1 MFLVFEIRRR
11 SWAAAA
17 ALLLLGSLGAA
28 AMAENAPMRP
38 PFPIRKPVP
47 PLPDDS
53 AWLNSGGPISWQ
65 QLRGKFVLLD
75 FWTYC
80 CINCMHIL
88 PELKKLEQKYP
99 RELVVIGVHSAK
111 FETERDADNITEAV
125 LRYGIEHP
133 VINDHDMRIWRT
145 FGVNA
150 WPTLVLIDPQGY
162 AVWAASGE
170 TTFEA
175 LDELIS
181 RAMPFYEKQNL
192 LDRTPVR
199 FDTAARRAPRT
210 PLRFPGKVAV
220 DEESGRLFI
229 ADSSHNR
236 IIVAGMDGV
245 LQAVIGSGKS
255 GFADGGF
262 DEARFSQ
269 PQGMAVRGNVI
280 FVADTENHAI
290 RRIDLAERSV
300 TTIAGTGRQL
310 RQAPAIDP
318 RPAKNINLSSPWD
331 LFLADDFLYVAMAGC
346 HQIWRM
352 NLKDGRIGVYAG
364 NAVEDIVDGRRL
376 PPAAYRMGFA
386 SFAQPS
392 GLASDGNL
400 LFVADSEG
408 SSIRAVPFDPRKEVK
423 TVVGTSHLAEAR
435 LFTFGDVDGPATQA
449 LLQHPLG
456 VAFHA
461 GRLYVADTYN
471 SKIKVVDPAEGTTK
485 TLVGTGKPGAG
496 DDPPQFNEPAG
507 ISAAAGRLFVAD
519 TNNHLVRV
527 VDLSSGKVSTLN
539 IAGLQP
545 PARPEGPEPLVTFPG
560 TIEQR
565 LAPANVKPQDGAIR
579 LAVTLELAPPYKINP
594 LAPLVYQV
602 DRAADDEPSGQGE
615 GKASRAGPVQAAAL
629 GRPVVLKPPAA
640 SFEITLPVDDRLGRD
655 TLRVTVNYY
664 YCRDGADGVCK
675 AAGAVWIVPIQFVA
689 DAQTAVIPL
698 RHRPR

>member
-1 MFLVFEIRRR
+1 MLRLLEIRRR

-17 ALLLLGSLGAA
+17 AVLLLGCLSANS
-28 AMAENAPMRP
+28 MAENVSMRP

-47 PLPDDS
+47 PLPEDLV
-53 AWLNSGGPISWQ
+53 WLNSGGPISWQ

-80 CINCMHIL
+80 CINCMHVL

-99 RELVVIGVHSAK
+99 RELVVIGIHSAK
-111 FETERDADNITEAV
+111 FETERDAENITEAI

-133 VINDHDMRIWRT
+133 VVNDRDMQIWRT

-162 AVWAASGE
+162 AVWAAGGE

-181 RAMPFYEKQNL
+181 RAMPFYEKQKL

-199 FDTAARRAPRT
+199 FDTAARHLPRT
-210 PLRFPGKVAV
+210 PLRFPGKVSV

-236 IIVAGMDGV
+236 IIVAGMDGT
-245 LQAVIGSGKS
+245 LQAVIGSGKA
-255 GFADGGF
+255 GLRDGGF

-269 PQGMAVRGNVI
+269 PQGMAVRGNLI
-280 FVADTENHAI
+280 YVADTENHAI

-310 RQAPAIDP
+310 RQAPIIDP
-318 RPAKNINLSSPWD
+318 KPAKNADLSSPWD
-331 LFLADDFLYVAMAGC
+331 LYLVDDFLYVAMAGC

-392 GLASDGNL
+392 GLASDGNR

-408 SSIRAVPFDPRKEVK
+408 SSIRSVPLRNNEDVR
-423 TVVGTSHLAEAR
+423 TIVGTASLSYAR
-435 LFTFGDVDGPATQA
+435 LFTFGDRDGPREQV

-456 VAFHA
+456 VAYLD
-461 GRLYVADTYN
+461 GYLYVADTYN
-471 SKIKVVDPAEGTTK
+471 NKIKRIHPQSGDTM
-485 TLVGTGKPGAG
+485 TLLG
-496 DDPPQFNEPAG
+496 DGESGDSDQPPRFNEPGG
-507 ISAAAGRLFVAD
+507 IAAAKGRLFVAD
-519 TNNHLVRV
+519 TNNHAVRV
-527 VDLSSGKVSTLN
+527 IELGAKPILRTLP
-539 IAGLQP
+539 IQGLNP
-545 PARPEGPEPLVTFPG
+545 PDSDEPADGEAWDDAATQQEKLR
-560 TIEQR
+560 R
-565 LAPANVKPQDGAIR
+565 LKTGDI
-579 LAVTLELAPPYKINP
+579 TLELTPH
-594 LAPLVYQV
+594 
-602 DRAADDEPSGQGE
+602 
-615 GKASRAGPVQAAAL
+615 
-629 GRPVVLKPPAA
+629 
-640 SFEITLPVDDRLGRD
+640 LPVGMKLNPGFPPEIRVIVRPHGATYDDNATVTRSFRVESAELP
-655 TLRVTVNYY
+655 LRVSLSSEDLRDAGSIEVRCTYF
-664 YCRDGADGVCK
+664 YCETGSSGLCRMGTARWLVP
-675 AAGAVWIVPIQFVA
+675 VEIVPDGESVVRLTNET
-689 DAQTAVIPL
+689 TAP
-698 RHRPR
+698 

>member
-220 DEESGRLFI
+220 DEECGRLFI

-245 LQAVIGSGKS
+245 LQAVIGSRKS

-408 SSIRAVPFDPRKEVK
+408 SSIRSVPLRTNEDVR
-423 TVVGTSHLAEAR
+423 TIVGTAWLSYAR
-435 LFTFGDVDGPATQA
+435 LFTFGDRDGPREQV

-456 VAFHA
+456 VAYLD
-461 GRLYVADTYN
+461 GYLYVADTYN
-471 SKIKVVDPAEGTTK
+471 NKIKRVHPRSGETVTH
-485 TLVGTGKPGAG
+485 VGDGEAG
-496 DDPPQFNEPAG
+496 DSDQPPRFNEPGG
-507 ISAAAGRLFVAD
+507 IAAAKGRLFVAD
-519 TNNHLVRV
+519 TNNH
-527 VDLSSGKVSTLN
+527 
-539 IAGLQP
+539 
-545 PARPEGPEPLVTFPG
+545 
-560 TIEQR
+560 
-565 LAPANVKPQDGAIR
+565 AIR
-579 LAVTLELAPPYKINP
+579 VIELGAKPIVRTLTIQGLTPPEWGEPAEETWDDAAPQQEKLHRVNAGDVILELIPP
-594 LAPLVYQV
+594 
-602 DRAADDEPSGQGE
+602 
-615 GKASRAGPVQAAAL
+615 
-629 GRPVVLKPPAA
+629 
-640 SFEITLPVDDRLGRD
+640 LPVGMKLNPGFAPEIQVIVRPQGGTNEDHATVTRSFRVESSELP
-655 TLRVTVNYY
+655 LRVRLSAEDLRGAGTVEVRCAYF
-664 YCRDGADGVCK
+664 YCETGNSGLCRMGTARWFVPVEIAADGVNVVRLTH
-675 AAGAVWIVPIQFVA
+675 GT
-689 DAQTAVIPL
+689 TAP
-698 RHRPR
+698 

>member
-1 MFLVFEIRRR
+1 MFLLFEIRRR

-17 ALLLLGSLGAA
+17 AILLLGSLGAA

-47 PLPDDS
+47 PLPEDS
-53 AWLNSGGPISWQ
+53 VWLNSGGPISWQ

-80 CINCMHIL
+80 CINCMHVL

-99 RELVVIGVHSAK
+99 RELVVIGIHSAK
-111 FETERDADNITEAV
+111 FETERDADNITEAI

-133 VINDHDMRIWRT
+133 VVNDRDMRIWRT

-236 IIVAGMDGV
+236 IIVAGMDGA
-245 LQAVIGSGKS
+245 LQAVIGSGKP
-255 GFADGGF
+255 GLRDGGF

-280 FVADTENHAI
+280 YVADTENHAI

-310 RQAPAIDP
+310 RQAPVIDP
-318 RPAKNINLSSPWD
+318 RPAKNIDLSSPWD
-331 LFLADDFLYVAMAGC
+331 LYLADDFLYVAMAGC

-392 GLASDGNL
+392 GLASDGSF

-408 SSIRAVPFDPRKEVK
+408 SSIRSIPLRTNEDVR
-423 TVVGTSHLAEAR
+423 TIVGTAWLSYAR
-435 LFTFGDVDGPATQA
+435 LFTFGDRDGPREQV

-456 VAFHA
+456 VAYLD
-461 GRLYVADTYN
+461 GYLYVADTYN
-471 SKIKVVDPAEGTTK
+471 NKIKRIHAVSGETVTLLGDAE
-485 TLVGTGKPGAG
+485 AG
-496 DDPPQFNEPAG
+496 NSDQPPRFNEPGG
-507 ISAAAGRLFVAD
+507 IAAAKGRLFVAD
-519 TNNHLVRV
+519 TNNH
-527 VDLSSGKVSTLN
+527 
-539 IAGLQP
+539 
-545 PARPEGPEPLVTFPG
+545 
-560 TIEQR
+560 
-565 LAPANVKPQDGAIR
+565 AIR
-579 LAVTLELAPPYKINP
+579 VIELGAKPILRTLPIQGLTPPESDEPADESWDDAATQQEELHRLRIGEVTLELIPQLPVGMKLNPGFAPEIRVMVRPQGATNDDRPTVTRSFRVESAELP
-594 LAPLVYQV
+594 LRVSLNAEDLRDAGTVEVRCTYFYCETGNSGLCRMGTARWLVPV
-602 DRAADDEPSGQGE
+602 EIAADG
-615 GKASRAGPVQAAAL
+615 L
-629 GRPVVLKPPAA
+629 NVV
-640 SFEITLPVDDRLGRD
+640 RLTHG
-655 TLRVTVNYY
+655 T
-664 YCRDGADGVCK
+664 
-675 AAGAVWIVPIQFVA
+675 
-689 DAQTAVIPL
+689 TAP
-698 RHRPR
+698 

>member
-1 MFLVFEIRRR
+1 MIQRFDLRRWL
-11 SWAAAA
+11 WAVVP
-17 ALLLLGSLGAA
+17 ALLLGCLSANT
-28 AMAENAPMRP
+28 MAENAPMRP

-47 PLPDDS
+47 PLPDD
-53 AWLNSGGPISWQ
+53 AVWLNSGGPISWQ

-99 RELVVIGVHSAK
+99 RELVVIGIHSAK

-133 VINDHDMRIWRT
+133 VINDRDMRIWRT

-181 RAMPFYEKQNL
+181 HGLPFYEKQDL

-199 FDTAARRAPRT
+199 FDTAARRSPRT

-220 DEESGRLFI
+220 DESSGRLFI

-236 IIVAGMDGV
+236 IVVAGMDGR
-245 LQAVIGSGKS
+245 LQAVIGNGRAGLK
-255 GFADGGF
+255 DGGF
-262 DEARFSQ
+262 DEAQFSQ
-269 PQGMAVRGNVI
+269 PQGMAARGDELY
-280 FVADTENHAI
+280 VADTENHAI
-290 RRIDLAERSV
+290 RRIDLAARTV

-310 RQAPAIDP
+310 RQAPIIDSK
-318 RPAKNINLSSPWD
+318 PAKNADLSSPWD
-331 LFLADDFLYVAMAGC
+331 LYLDGDFLYVAMAGC

-376 PPAAYRMGFA
+376 PPAAYRMGYA

-392 GLASDGNL
+392 GLASDGIR

-408 SSIRAVPFDPRKEVK
+408 SSIRAVPLKNNDEVV
-423 TVVGTSHLAEAR
+423 TIVGTAALSYAR
-435 LFTFGDVDGPATQA
+435 LFTFGDRDGPRDQV

-456 VAFHA
+456 VAYLD
-461 GRLYVADTYN
+461 GYLYVADTYN
-471 SKIKVVDPAEGTTK
+471 NKIKRIDPKSGE
-485 TLVGTGKPGAG
+485 TLTLLG
-496 DDPPQFNEPAG
+496 DGVSGNSDQPPRFNEPGG
-507 ISAAAGRLFVAD
+507 IAAAKGRLFVAD
-519 TNNHLVRV
+519 TNNHAIRV
-527 VDLSSGKVSTLN
+527 IELG
-539 IAGLQP
+539 
-545 PARPEGPEPLVTFPG
+545 ARPVLKTL
-560 TIEQR
+560 TIQ
-565 LAPANVKPQDGAIR
+565 G
-579 LAVTLELAPPYKINP
+579 LAPPELEKSGDNEAWDGAAPQREQLRRLHGGDVALEMTPQLPAGMKLNAGFPPEIRATIQHRSDANDGNATITRTFRVDSPELP
-594 LAPLVYQV
+594 L
-602 DRAADDEPSGQGE
+602 RATLTADDLRNATSIDVRCTYFYCETGGSGLCRMGT
-615 GKASRAGPVQAAAL
+615 ARWL
-629 GRPVVLKPPAA
+629 
-640 SFEITLPVDDRLGRD
+640 LPVEIAP
-655 TLRVTVNYY
+655 
-664 YCRDGADGVCK
+664 DGADKVKLSG
-675 AAGAVWIVPIQFVA
+675 GTSVP
-689 DAQTAVIPL
+689 
-698 RHRPR
+698 